1 MNFANEGTW
10 DRGGRTVVG
19 ILLIA
24 LGRAGLVS
32 GALGLVLIAV
42 GVVALATGIVGW
54 CPAYTV
60 CGISTRKG
68 PVGHCA
74 NCDTGHRA

>member
-1 MNFANEGTW
+1 MNFVNEGTW

-24 LGRAGLVS
+24 AGWAGLVS
-32 GALGLVLIAV
+32 GALGVVLIVV
-42 GVVALATGIVGW
+42 GAVALGTGIIGW

-60 CGISTRKG
+60 CGISTRK
-68 PVGHCA
+68 V
-74 NCDTGHRA
+74 

>member
-19 ILLIA
+19 ILLIS
-24 LGRAGLVS
+24 LGWAGLVP
-32 GALGLVLIAV
+32 GTLGVVLIAV

-68 PVGHCA
+68 SIGRGA

>member
-10 DRGGRTVVG
+10 DRGGRAAVG

-24 LGRAGLVS
+24 AGWAGLVS
-32 GALGLVLIAV
+32 GTLGLVLIAV
-42 GVVALATGIVGW
+42 GAVALGTGIVGW

-68 PVGHCA
+68 
-74 NCDTGHRA
+74 

>member
-24 LGRAGLVS
+24 LGWAGLVP
-32 GALGLVLIAV
+32 GTLGVVLIAV

-68 PVGHCA
+68 PIGHCA
-74 NCDTGHRA
+74 NCETGHRA